1 MRLMLVFWHLIMS
14 SNKIRAWR
22 FQCECDVCALL
33 WLFYSSAV
41 THTHTLSHRVS
52 NPWQTCT
59 NTHINITTH
68 THTHTS
74 VPSEK
79 QSDRVTE
86 QRQARVSLSPL
97 PNSALS
103 NECVQCEVAGARTIS
118 LCNYVTRSKNQDVFS
133 SASLSLVQFD
143 ILSVLQLST
152 SSLDGTCE
160 LYFLVFQCL
169 QGFVFA

>member
-14 SNKIRAWR
+14 SNKIRARR

-33 WLFYSSAV
+33 QLFYSSAS
-41 THTHTLSHRVS
+41 HTHTESLTLDKHAR
-52 NPWQTCT
+52 
-59 NTHINITTH
+59 THTWISPH

-74 VPSEK
+74 VPSGK

-86 QRQARVSLSPL
+86 QRQARCVSPL

-103 NECVQCEVAGARTIS
+103 NECVQCEVAATRTIS

-133 SASLSLVQFD
+133 SASPSLVQFD
-143 ILSVLQLST
+143 ILSVLQLSVWRNT
-152 SSLDGTCE
+152 RAL
-160 LYFLVFQCL
+160 F
-169 QGFVFA
+169 